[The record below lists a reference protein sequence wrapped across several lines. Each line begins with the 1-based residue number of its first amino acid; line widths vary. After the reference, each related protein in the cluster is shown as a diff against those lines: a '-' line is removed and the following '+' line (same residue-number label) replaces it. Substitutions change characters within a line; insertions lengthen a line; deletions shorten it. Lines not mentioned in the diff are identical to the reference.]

1 MRATL
6 AVMVQPWKVI
16 ALLGLVS
23 SGCLWER
30 NIDSR
35 MARLQAGV
43 TTRRVVTR
51 APEQPIGGTVARTT
65 TPPDLTE
72 QVPQVSSYG
81 VTGSMQFTMR
91 MLKHVYA
98 GGELEAGPMER
109 TGSYLGGAYGVAG
122 AEVSSP
128 RGTLSVEMNAG
139 RRWIRYELGAE
150 NVPHNVLEPR
160 VRGQLFLTPQVTL
173 GGMIGASVMPE
184 ERGWMAG
191 VYVGLYSLDM
201 K

>member
-1 MRATL
+1 
-6 AVMVQPWKVI
+6 MVQPWKVI

-23 SGCLWER
+23 TGCLWER
-30 NIDSR
+30 NIDRR

-43 TTRRVVTR
+43 TTRRVVTS
-51 APEQPIGGTVARTT
+51 APEPRTAVGGIAARTR
-65 TPPDLTE
+65 TPPDLAE

-91 MLKHVYA
+91 MLKNVYA
-98 GGELEAGPMER
+98 GGEIEAGPMER

-139 RRWIRYELGAE
+139 RRWIRYELGAD

-160 VRGQLFLTPQVTL
+160 VRGQLFLNPQVAL
-173 GGMIGASVMPE
+173 GGMIGASLMPE

-191 VYVGLYSLDM
+191 VYVGLYSFDM